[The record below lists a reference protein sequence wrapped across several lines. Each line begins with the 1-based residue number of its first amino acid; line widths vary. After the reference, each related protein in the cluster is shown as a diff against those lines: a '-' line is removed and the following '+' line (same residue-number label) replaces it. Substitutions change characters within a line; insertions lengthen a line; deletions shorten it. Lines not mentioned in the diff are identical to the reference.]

1 MENIE
6 IVSELPP
13 VPDKPKSRIADALKE
28 ARENFDLDTNVIGP
42 KSFKQLEFMQSEAT
56 ITVFGGAAGA
66 GKSYLGVMDFLQYIH
81 LPNFRGVMTRRT
93 TPQLKGPGGL
103 HEKCMD
109 LFRLVDKNVK
119 WKDKDGKFV
128 FSSGAAIFLRHF
140 ETEADRDNFQGWEVN
155 KFLVDEGQQFL
166 ETMVTYLQSRMR
178 NPKCPEVQPHMK
190 ITCNPDYNSF
200 LRKWIEWW
208 LDPNTGIP
216 IPERSGVT
224 RWFVR
229 LGGKMHWAGSREEAI
244 ELYGRKNLGPD
255 DEDQVKPV
263 SFKFIAANC
272 FDNPILMLNN
282 PDYVA
287 NLEAQ
292 PRVDRERLLD
302 GSWLARE
309 EGAGYFKEDWVHKIP
324 MPPLT
329 AIKRV
334 RAWDI
339 SGTLPSDTNPDPDWT
354 AGVLMSKDK
363 NSMYTVEHVVRERR
377 RHGGVF
383 DLILETAKQD
393 GDDVQIIIPQD
404 PGAAGKAYAAQLIR
418 DLAEHGFY
426 ARMKATNKSKLT
438 RFAPFAAVAE
448 SGGVN
453 MVTDTW
459 NEDYIS
465 ELERFDGSR
474 NIKDDMVDATSDA
487 FNALSTDIHIPDF
500 TVPEMTQSNHFRL
513 Y

>member
-1 MENIE
+1 ME
-6 IVSELPP
+6 VTVVDQLAP
-13 VPDKPKSRIADALKE
+13 VPEKKKNSIAAALQE
-28 ARENFDLDTNVIGP
+28 ARDNFDLSDHVIGP
-42 KSFKQLEFMQSEAT
+42 KSFKQLEFMNSEAT

-81 LPNFRGVMTRRT
+81 LAAFRGVMTRRT

-103 HEKCMD
+103 YEKCLD
-109 LFRLVDKNVK
+109 LFKLVDPKVR
-119 WKDKDGKFV
+119 WKDKEGKFV

-140 ETEADRDNFQGWEVN
+140 ETEADKDNFQGWEVN
-155 KFLVDEGQQFL
+155 KFLVDEGQQFS
-166 ETMVTYLQSRMR
+166 EGMVTYLISRMR
-178 NPKCPEVQPHMK
+178 NPKCPEVTPHMK

-200 LRKWIEWW
+200 LRGWIDWW

-216 IPERSGVT
+216 IPERSGIT
-224 RWFVR
+224 RWFIR
-229 LGGKMHWAGSREEAI
+229 KNGKMSWGATREECI
-244 ELYGRKNLGPD
+244 DLWGKKNLGYD
-255 DEDQVKPV
+255 DEDQDKPV

-272 FDNPILMLNN
+272 FDNPILMLTN

-292 PRVDRERLLD
+292 PRVERMRLLD

-309 EGAGYFKEDWVHKIP
+309 EGAGYFKEAWVPKIP
-324 MPPLT
+324 MPPIS
-329 AIKRV
+329 AAKRV

-339 SGTLPSDTNPDPDWT
+339 SGTMPSDTNPEPDWT
-354 AGVLMSKDK
+354 AGVLMSKDR
-363 NSMYTVEHVVRERR
+363 NSMYTIEHVVRDRR

-383 DLILETAKQD
+383 DLILETARQD
-393 GDDVQIIIPQD
+393 GDDVTIIIPQD
-404 PGAAGKAYAAQLIR
+404 PGAAGKAYAAQLVR
-418 DLAEHGFY
+418 DLADYGFY
-426 ARMKATNKSKLT
+426 ARVKSTNKSKVT

-448 SGGVN
+448 SGGVQ
-453 MVTDTW
+453 MVTAEW

-487 FNALSTDIHIPDF
+487 FNNLSTDINIPDF
-500 TVPEMTQSNHFRL
+500 TVPDMVQTNRFKL